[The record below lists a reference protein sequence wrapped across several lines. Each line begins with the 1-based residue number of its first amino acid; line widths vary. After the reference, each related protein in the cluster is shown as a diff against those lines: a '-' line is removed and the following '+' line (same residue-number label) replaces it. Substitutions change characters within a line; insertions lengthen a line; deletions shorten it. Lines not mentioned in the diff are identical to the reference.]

1 MHITQSKSALKILT
15 GFVVIGGALY
25 GLTLSPAF
33 SQTTP
38 PPAPPDSPD
47 GGPARRPR
55 APRDGGPRGSGL
67 RPIQGPFQVDRSGR
81 LIERP
86 DAGGLDGRGPEGHG
100 KRGKKHKHP
109 RRGPGNPQGPRD
121 DRGPQD
127 GPPPPPD
134 GPRDGGPPAPPDG
147 GPRGGGPKAGP
158 AGTME
163 RAYRGAFELD
173 RYGQLQGDVLSLTGQ
188 ARSYYTRAG
197 AALESGNEEQALP
210 LAHISERL
218 TQAALHLQRA
228 QSGPLPPPQVA
239 GWVAP
244 PLPAPRAP
252 QDEQEPRVLFDLNAR
267 LQSPGDADEGAASS
281 TWNQTAR
288 RLAVQARLDSG
299 AKRFEASRERAQAA
313 MTLLDAARLQ
323 SSTS

>member
-1 MHITQSKSALKILT
+1 
-15 GFVVIGGALY
+15 
-25 GLTLSPAF
+25 
-33 SQTTP
+33 
-38 PPAPPDSPD
+38 
-47 GGPARRPR
+47 
-55 APRDGGPRGSGL
+55 
-67 RPIQGPFQVDRSGR
+67 
-81 LIERP
+81 
-86 DAGGLDGRGPEGHG
+86 
-100 KRGKKHKHP
+100 
-109 RRGPGNPQGPRD
+109 
-121 DRGPQD
+121 
-127 GPPPPPD
+127 
-134 GPRDGGPPAPPDG
+134 
-147 GPRGGGPKAGP
+147 
-158 AGTME
+158 ME